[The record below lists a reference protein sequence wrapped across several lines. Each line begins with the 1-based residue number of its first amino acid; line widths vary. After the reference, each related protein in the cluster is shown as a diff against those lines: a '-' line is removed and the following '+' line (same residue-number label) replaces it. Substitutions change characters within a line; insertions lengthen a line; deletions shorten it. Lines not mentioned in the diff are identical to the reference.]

1 MTTNPFV
8 NALAALA
15 YIVVVV
21 LVMHYA
27 TKLPESGVS
36 PIVPI
41 AFISLLTLSAAV
53 MGYIFLYQP
62 LQLYFEGEK
71 KQAVNVFLK
80 TVAVFAGIT
89 VLLLLGLFSRLLFN

>member
-27 TKLPESGVS
+27 TKLPESGDS

-41 AFISLLTLSAAV
+41 AFISLFTLSAAV

-89 VLLLLGLFSRLLFN
+89 VLLLLGLFSRLL